1 MGLICC
7 CSKPPVWLTTLKTST
22 RIGKMTLKPFEYRKC
37 SGIFLQNFMW
47 CIIFCFRNRYNNAQ
61 PAHAQSV
68 RVGHTGAVTGL
79 DIPQERQ
86 GKVSAKIQQLLNT
99 LKVLSNAASFNLWP
113 VELLII
119 LKPVFSAKNF
129 RNLNHAICKR

>member
-1 MGLICC
+1 MSI
-7 CSKPPVWLTTLKTST
+7 LTSLCTCIS
-22 RIGKMTLKPFEYRKC
+22 Y
-37 SGIFLQNFMW
+37 FLY
-47 CIIFCFRNRYNNAQ
+47 RNRYNNAQ

-99 LKVLSNAASFNLWP
+99 LKVRGKVLAVNYCLRRDIFG
-113 VELLII
+113 LLDYVTRRSEK
-119 LKPVFSAKNF
+119 LRFQKKEGKKKEGFCQTSM
-129 RNLNHAICKR
+129 

>member
-1 MGLICC
+1 
-7 CSKPPVWLTTLKTST
+7 
-22 RIGKMTLKPFEYRKC
+22 
-37 SGIFLQNFMW
+37 MW
-47 CIIFCFRNRYNNAQ
+47 CVNFYFRNRYNNAQ

-99 LKVLSNAASFNLWP
+99 LKVHVPSDVTSLC
-113 VELLII
+113 
-119 LKPVFSAKNF
+119 FSTEF
-129 RNLNHAICKR
+129 VQL

>member
-1 MGLICC
+1 MGLIYC
-7 CSKPPVWLTTLKTST
+7 CSNLH
-22 RIGKMTLKPFEYRKC
+22 IGKMALKPFEYRKC

-99 LKVLSNAASFNLWP
+99 LKVLSNMTSFNLW
-113 VELLII
+113 LISNLMG
-119 LKPVFSAKNF
+119 LKPVFF
-129 RNLNHAICKR
+129 R

>member
-1 MGLICC
+1 MDIYSISFFFNLD
-7 CSKPPVWLTTLKTST
+7 
-22 RIGKMTLKPFEYRKC
+22 
-37 SGIFLQNFMW
+37 
-47 CIIFCFRNRYNNAQ
+47 RNRYNNAQ

-99 LKVLSNAASFNLWP
+99 LKVRTKLRISLVIENIQLGHYSRYWLIRRKIREDFPSN
-113 VELLII
+113 
-119 LKPVFSAKNF
+119 
-129 RNLNHAICKR
+129 